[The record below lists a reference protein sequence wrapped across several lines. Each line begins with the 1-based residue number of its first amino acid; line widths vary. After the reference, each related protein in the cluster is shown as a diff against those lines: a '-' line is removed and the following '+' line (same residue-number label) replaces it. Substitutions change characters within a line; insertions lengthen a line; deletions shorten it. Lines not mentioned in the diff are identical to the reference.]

1 MIRWK
6 FIYSSVAEL
15 QDNSGLKTI
24 MSFTAEQAIAGQAVY
39 SKRVLKT
46 YDLIVLGVSN
56 RLIWQCPTHIQEEH
70 YNRYLTANHLDVGVG
85 TGYFLEHGQ
94 FPSPTPQ
101 IALMDLNQNSLAF
114 AAQRIAKYSPKSY
127 LCNVLEPIATDG
139 ERFDSVGINYLLHCL
154 PGNIETKA
162 VIFDH
167 LKALM
172 NPNAVLFGTT
182 LLQGS
187 VPRSWLAKRL
197 MAVYN
202 KKGIFS
208 NEQDD
213 LDTLKSALT
222 QRFRDVSVEVVG
234 CGALFSGR
242 I

>member
-1 MIRWK
+1 
-6 FIYSSVAEL
+6 
-15 QDNSGLKTI
+15 
-24 MSFTAEQAIAGQAVY
+24 MSFTAEQAAAGQAIY

-46 YDLIVLGVSN
+46 YDFIVLGVSN
-56 RLIWQCPTHIQEEH
+56 RLIWQCSTQRQAEH

-85 TGYFLEHGQ
+85 TGYYLEHAH
-94 FPSPTPQ
+94 FPSPTPRV
-101 IALMDLNQNSLAF
+101 ALMDLNQNSLAF
-114 AAQRIAKYSPKSY
+114 ASQRIIKYSPQSY
-127 LCNVLEPIATDG
+127 LCNVLEPISIDG
-139 ERFDSVGINYLLHCL
+139 EKFDSVGINYLLHCL
-154 PGNIETKA
+154 PGNIESKA

-182 LLQGS
+182 LLQGD

-208 NEQDD
+208 NAQDN
-213 LDTLKSALT
+213 LDSLKSALT

-234 CGALFSGR
+234 CGVLFSGR
-242 I
+242 V

>member
-1 MIRWK
+1 
-6 FIYSSVAEL
+6 
-15 QDNSGLKTI
+15 
-24 MSFTAEQAIAGQAVY
+24 MSFTAEQAAAGQAIY

-46 YDLIVLGVSN
+46 YDFIVLGVSN
-56 RLIWQCPTHIQEEH
+56 RLIWQCSTQRQAEH

-85 TGYFLEHGQ
+85 TGYYLEHAH
-94 FPSPTPQ
+94 FPSPTPRV
-101 IALMDLNQNSLAF
+101 ALMDLNQNSLAF
-114 AAQRIAKYSPKSY
+114 ASQRIIKYSPQSY
-127 LCNVLEPIATDG
+127 LCNVLEPISIDG
-139 ERFDSVGINYLLHCL
+139 EKFDSVGINYLLHCL
-154 PGNIETKA
+154 PGNIESKA

-182 LLQGS
+182 LLQGG

-208 NEQDD
+208 NAQDN
-213 LDTLKSALT
+213 LDSLNSALT

-242 I
+242 V

>member
-1 MIRWK
+1 
-6 FIYSSVAEL
+6 
-15 QDNSGLKTI
+15 
-24 MSFTAEQAIAGQAVY
+24 MSFTAEQAAAGQAIY

-46 YDLIVLGVSN
+46 YDFIVLGVSN
-56 RLIWQCPTHIQEEH
+56 RLIWQCSTQRQAEH

-85 TGYFLEHGQ
+85 TGYYLEHAH
-94 FPSPTPQ
+94 FPSPTPRV
-101 IALMDLNQNSLAF
+101 ALMDLNQNSLAF
-114 AAQRIAKYSPKSY
+114 ASQRIIKYSPQSY
-127 LCNVLEPIATDG
+127 LCNVLEPISIDG
-139 ERFDSVGINYLLHCL
+139 EKFDSVGINYLLHCL
-154 PGNIETKA
+154 PGNIESKA

-182 LLQGS
+182 LLQGD

-208 NEQDD
+208 NAQDN
-213 LDTLKSALT
+213 LDSLNSALT

-242 I
+242 V

>member
-1 MIRWK
+1 
-6 FIYSSVAEL
+6 
-15 QDNSGLKTI
+15 
-24 MSFTAEQAIAGQAVY
+24 MSFTAEQAAAGQAIY

-46 YDLIVLGVSN
+46 YDFIVLGVSN
-56 RLIWQCPTHIQEEH
+56 RLIWQCSTQCQAEH

-85 TGYFLEHGQ
+85 TGYYLEHAH
-94 FPSPTPQ
+94 FPSPTPRV
-101 IALMDLNQNSLAF
+101 ALMDLNQNSLAF
-114 AAQRIAKYSPKSY
+114 ASQRIIKYSPQSY
-127 LCNVLEPIATDG
+127 LCNVLEPISIDG
-139 ERFDSVGINYLLHCL
+139 EKFDSVGINYLLHCL
-154 PGNIETKA
+154 PGNIESKA

-182 LLQGS
+182 LLQGG

-208 NEQDD
+208 NAQDN
-213 LDTLKSALT
+213 LDSLKSALT

-234 CGALFSGR
+234 GGALFSGR
-242 I
+242 V